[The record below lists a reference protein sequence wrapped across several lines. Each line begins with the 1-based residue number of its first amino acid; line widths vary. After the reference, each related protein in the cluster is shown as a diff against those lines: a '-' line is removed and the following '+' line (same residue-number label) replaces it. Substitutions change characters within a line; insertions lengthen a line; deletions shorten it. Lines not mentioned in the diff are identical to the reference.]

1 MYVTHFLVSSLK
13 SSNVTQLASIANSL
27 IILKHFLCHI
37 LPGMLI
43 KQKTSEQL
51 YVMENNSNPLVQV
64 YLSNEHAI
72 LCVVYKKGE
81 YMRW

>member
-1 MYVTHFLVSSLK
+1 
-13 SSNVTQLASIANSL
+13 
-27 IILKHFLCHI
+27 
-37 LPGMLI
+37 MLI

-72 LCVVYKKGE
+72 LCVVYKKAGSE
-81 YMRW
+81 VLRALPSSLSDLEDVFTNHIVQEASRL

>member
-1 MYVTHFLVSSLK
+1 
-13 SSNVTQLASIANSL
+13 
-27 IILKHFLCHI
+27 
-37 LPGMLI
+37 MLI

-72 LCVVYKKGE
+72 LCVVYKKAQQAVKCLEPSPPHFLIWKMYLQITLYRRLPDFE
-81 YMRW
+81 YP